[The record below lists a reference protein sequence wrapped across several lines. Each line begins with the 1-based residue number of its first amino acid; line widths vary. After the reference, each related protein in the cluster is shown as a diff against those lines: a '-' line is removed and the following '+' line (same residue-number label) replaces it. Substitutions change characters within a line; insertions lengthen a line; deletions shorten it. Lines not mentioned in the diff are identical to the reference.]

1 MRKLILVFPL
11 VLFAVYCNAQQNY
24 KCEFVDSTISVIPD
38 SLFRYLA
45 LKNNLS
51 TKAIEQ
57 FLEQQ
62 RANPAYRYQLRIV
75 RAEKDQ
81 TIISLDKHF
90 VSGNLT
96 IKKSDSMLYKNF
108 DSILYKND
116 EIFNEAPTSSG
127 FSDKLW
133 DRPKRA
139 YRGTG
144 KKLSILDYQCD
155 EYISTDSTCY
165 IWITAELPEYINPG
179 IRTNNVKGAVLGFKY
194 TQKTGT
200 TTKSMLKKLE
210 KVL

>member
-1 MRKLILVFPL
+1 MRKLILFFSLVF
-11 VLFAVYCNAQQNY
+11 FIIYTDAQQKY
-24 KCEFVDSTISVIPD
+24 RCEFVDSTISVIPD

-45 LKNNLS
+45 LKNSLS
-51 TKAIEQ
+51 ANAIEK

-62 RANPAYRYQLRIV
+62 RANTAYRYQLRIV

-81 TIISLDKHF
+81 TIISLDKHS

-108 DSILYKND
+108 DSILYQND

-133 DRPKRA
+133 DRRKRA

-155 EYISTDSTCY
+155 EYISADGTCY

-200 TTKSMLKKLE
+200 TTKSMLVKLE
-210 KVL
+210 QGL

>member
-1 MRKLILVFPL
+1 MRKLILLFPL
-11 VLFAVYCNAQQNY
+11 LLSVIISNAQKKY
-24 KCEFVDSTISVIPD
+24 RCEFADSTISVIPD

-45 LKNNLS
+45 SKTQLS

-62 RANPAYRYQLRIV
+62 RANPDYRYQLRIV

-81 TIISLDKHF
+81 TIISLDKHS
-90 VSGNLT
+90 VSGTLI

-108 DSILYKND
+108 DSILYKKD

-127 FSDKLW
+127 FSDKPW

-155 EYISTDSTCY
+155 EYISTDFTCY
-165 IWITAELPEYINPG
+165 IWVSTELPEYINPG
-179 IRTNNVKGAVLGFKY
+179 IRTGNVKGAVLGFKY
-194 TQKTGT
+194 TQKIGT
-200 TTKSMLKKLE
+200 TTKSMLVKLE
-210 KVL
+210 QGL